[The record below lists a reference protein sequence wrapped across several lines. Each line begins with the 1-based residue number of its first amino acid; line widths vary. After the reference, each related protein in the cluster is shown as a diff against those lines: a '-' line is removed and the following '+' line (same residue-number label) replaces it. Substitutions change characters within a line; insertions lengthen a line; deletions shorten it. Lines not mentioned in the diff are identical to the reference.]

1 MRWAELDP
9 QRIVFNAHYLTY
21 FDVALSEYLRAIGFK
36 APDGLAKHGC
46 DIVLANANL
55 DFRASARYDDELL
68 VPPASPVSAAQP
80 RFRMACFRDDTLLVE
95 GAAGLCERHPRRACA
110 DAAAGA
116 LRRQGAGLRVHR
128 PGAQRRLEQIARRAR
143 APGHVNLPCEQTAV
157 DGKDWTF
164 RALAGSF

>member
-1 MRWAELDP
+1 MSNTPSTPFSTLADFAFAHRLRVRWAELDP

-68 VPPASPVSAAQP
+68 VVARIAYLGRSSL

-95 GAAGLCERHPRRACA
+95 GRLAYVNVTLGAHVPAPLPEPFVAKVLAFECIAPERSAG
-110 DAAAGA
+110 
-116 LRRQGAGLRVHR
+116 
-128 PGAQRRLEQIARRAR
+128 
-143 APGHVNLPCEQTAV
+143 
-157 DGKDWTF
+157 
-164 RALAGSF
+164 